1 MTIVLLVSSSSYLK
15 AKRRTTTS
23 NLPQSFS
30 FVGREKKNEEAADK
44 LNKKIKLLNYLVI
57 KLAIP
62 TRVGKSTR
70 EKHTPLPLL

>member
-1 MTIVLLVSSSSYLK
+1 MDDLFALLEQQNEHRAMTIVLLVSSSSYLK

-44 LNKKIKLLNYLVI
+44 YTWVK
-57 KLAIP
+57 
-62 TRVGKSTR
+62 
-70 EKHTPLPLL
+70 